1 MNAVSP
7 GAELPDF
14 QRRQYEFARR
24 IRDPQRQP
32 CPADVDETRMGI
44 YQELFFNNI
53 HSLLST
59 NFPVLSRTLGEESW
73 TTLVRDFYAAHHCR
87 TPHFLEI
94 AKEFLVYLQEERGD
108 IHGDPPF
115 LLELAHYEWVE
126 LALDISQSPPSSVPF
141 DPNGDVFEGVPLVSD
156 LAWNLSYAY
165 PVQRI
170 GPDFIPE
177 SPEPTQLLVYRDRL
191 DKVQFVAINPVTH
204 RLLALLEDPGSL
216 TGRQAVNRIAE
227 ELQHPQPELV
237 LSAGREVLL
246 DLRVRNVI
254 LGTRR

>member
-1 MNAVSP
+1 MIAVSP
-7 GAELPDF
+7 GVELPDF

-24 IRDPQRQP
+24 IRDPRRYP
-32 CPADVDETRMGI
+32 CPADVDADRMGV

-53 HSLLST
+53 HSLLSI
-59 NFPVLSRTLGEESW
+59 NFPVLSRTLGEGPWSA
-73 TTLVRDFYAAHHCR
+73 LVRDFYAGHHCR
-87 TPHFLEI
+87 TPHFSEI
-94 AKEFLVYLQEERGD
+94 AKEFLAYLQEERGD
-108 IHGDPPF
+108 VPGDPPF

-126 LALDISQSPPSSVPF
+126 LALDISQDPPSSLPF
-141 DPNGDVFEGVPLVSD
+141 DPNGDVFAGVPVVSA

-170 GPDFIPE
+170 GPDFI
-177 SPEPTQLLVYRDRL
+177 SVAPEPTQLLVYRDRL

-204 RLLALLEDPGSL
+204 RLLVLLEEATLS
-216 TGRQAVNRIAE
+216 GRQAVSRIAE
-227 ELQHPQPELV
+227 ELQHPRPELV